1 MVTNAKVTVD
11 DVKKSAASAATTVKS
26 AVASA
31 PATTKKVV
39 ADVKKEVEAKKTAA
53 KKTAAKKTTAKK
65 TVAKKA
71 TAAKKTATKK
81 ATTAKK
87 TTAKK
92 ATAKKKAVATTAV
105 IQYQDREFS
114 EAECIKK
121 AQAQFKKDYKGKTLE
136 ELNIYIKPEERK
148 IYYVANKDSV
158 GSVDL

>member
-11 DVKKSAASAATTVKS
+11 ELKKSAASAASTVKATATTATKK
-26 AVASA
+26 AVAE
-31 PATTKKVV
+31 
-39 ADVKKEVEAKKTAA
+39 VKKDATA
-53 KKTAAKKTTAKK
+53 AKK

-71 TAAKKTATKK
+71 TTAKKAATKK

-87 TTAKK
+87 KTAAKAKK
-92 ATAKKKAVATTAV
+92 VVTTAV
-105 IQYQDREFS
+105 VQYQDREFT

-121 AQAQFKKDYKGKTLE
+121 ATAQFKKDYKKEVLE

-148 IYYVANKDSV
+148 IYYVANKDRV

>member
-11 DVKKSAASAATTVKS
+11 DVKKTAASAATTVKS

-39 ADVKKEVEAKKTAA
+39 AEVKKEVE
-53 KKTAAKKTTAKK
+53 
-65 TVAKKA
+65 KKA
-71 TAAKKTATKK
+71 PAKAA
-81 ATTAKK
+81 AKK

-92 ATAKKKAVATTAV
+92 ATTKKATTKKVATKKKEVATTAV
-105 IQYQDREFS
+105 VQYQDREFT
-114 EAECIKK
+114 EAECLKK

-136 ELNIYIKPEERK
+136 EISIYIKPEERR

-158 GSVDL
+158 GSVEL

>member
-65 TVAKKA
+65 TTAKKA
-71 TAAKKTATKK
+71 
-81 ATTAKK
+81 
-87 TTAKK
+87 TAKK

-105 IQYQDREFS
+105 VQYQDREFT
-114 EAECIKK
+114 EAECLKK
-121 AQAQFKKDYKGKTLE
+121 AQAAFKKDYKGKTLE

-148 IYYVANKDSV
+148 IYYVANKDCV
-158 GSVDL
+158 GSADL